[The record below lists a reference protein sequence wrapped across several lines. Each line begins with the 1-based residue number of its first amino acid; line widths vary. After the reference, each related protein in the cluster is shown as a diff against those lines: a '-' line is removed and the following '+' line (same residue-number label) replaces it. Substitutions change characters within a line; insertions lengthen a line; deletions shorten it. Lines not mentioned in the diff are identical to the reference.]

1 MCASRAQFLAVVM
14 ESEEA
19 PLIMRIL
26 AASHSV
32 SVKAAEMIT
41 SIMKAGDLG
50 VVVKY
55 EIFMLPFVCIFNIV
69 TLISLILHCV

>member
-1 MCASRAQFLAVVM
+1 MQFLAVVM

-32 SVKAAEMIT
+32 SIKAAEIIT

-50 VVVKY
+50 VVVK
-55 EIFMLPFVCIFNIV
+55 V
-69 TLISLILHCV
+69 